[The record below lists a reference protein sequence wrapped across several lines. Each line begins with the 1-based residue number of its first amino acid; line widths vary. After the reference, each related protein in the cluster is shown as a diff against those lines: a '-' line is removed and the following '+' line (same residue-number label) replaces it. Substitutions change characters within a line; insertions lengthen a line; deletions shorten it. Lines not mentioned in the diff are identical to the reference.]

1 MWMGVVSCWRVREY
15 SIHDG
20 WLRVV
25 KISCACKLFVGGIG
39 FTEGAPESLS
49 SLRRQ
54 QGRPAQASMH
64 TTCIMEGL
72 LSCRR
77 SLKSVQRRGPDV
89 CQDGV
94 GLGGSVSIQHSHLT
108 LAVAQQLEIARAKG
122 LCPENVPAFQQQPH
136 GDVGKHNYY
145 PLAKIWNANESSPQ
159 ASCNSGALVLASTH
173 H

>member
-1 MWMGVVSCWRVREY
+1 MRAARHLMWMGVVSCWRVREY

-108 LAVAQQLEIARAKG
+108 CCGSTIGDCESKG
-122 LCPENVPAFQQQPH
+122 LVSGECASVPATTSRRCWKAQLLPT
-136 GDVGKHNYY
+136 
-145 PLAKIWNANESSPQ
+145 
-159 ASCNSGALVLASTH
+159 C
-173 H
+173 